1 MKVLILA
8 GGLGSRLSEETVLK
22 PKPMVEIGGKP
33 ILWHIM
39 KIYSHY
45 GFNDFVILTGYKS
58 HVIKD
63 FFVNYY
69 QQYSDITVDMVTNSV
84 TVHKT
89 RQEPWKVTMLYTGQ
103 DTMTGGRIKKA
114 QPYIEGEPFLLTYG
128 DGVSDV
134 NINDLIASH
143 KASGKLA
150 TMTAVKPSGRF
161 GALEINAS
169 DTITSFMEKPKGDGA
184 WINGGFFVCQP
195 EVMDY
200 IDDDPGVIFERK
212 PLETLAKN
220 NQLHAFKHEGF
231 WQPMDTLKDKTS
243 LTEMWEKGAAPWK
256 VWKD

>member
-1 MKVLILA
+1 
-8 GGLGSRLSEETVLK
+8 
-22 PKPMVEIGGKP
+22 
-33 ILWHIM
+33 
-39 KIYSHY
+39 
-45 GFNDFVILTGYKS
+45 
-58 HVIKD
+58 
-63 FFVNYY
+63 
-69 QQYSDITVDMVTNSV
+69 MVTNSV